1 MYNDSVES
9 EVVFLYNVVYK
20 KFVLKKK
27 EKPAGEHF
35 LLDEFRYIPGDI
47 SILPLLRVT
56 LGSEP
61 SKHMVIQD
69 LLCLKCRGELR

>member
-1 MYNDSVES
+1 VYNNSVES

-20 KFVLKKK
+20 KFVLRKK

-47 SILPLLRVT
+47 SILPLLHVT

-61 SKHMVIQD
+61 PKHVITQD
-69 LLCLKCRGELR
+69 LSCLKRRGELR